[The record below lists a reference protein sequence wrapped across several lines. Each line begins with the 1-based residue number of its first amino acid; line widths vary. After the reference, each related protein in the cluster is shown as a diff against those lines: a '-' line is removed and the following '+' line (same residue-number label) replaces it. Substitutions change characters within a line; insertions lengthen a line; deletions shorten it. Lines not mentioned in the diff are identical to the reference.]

1 MKLSPLTHRYGVDVT
16 TSPEHTARPASSR
29 TPGALDVVGASAL
42 ARYRAEL
49 VTGRRGRLIWL
60 AVKALGAGVL
70 VGLLFPLWV
79 AAAAAVIVAL
89 GDLGHSYQNGPAASW
104 RKGARGER
112 KTARALAPQS
122 H

>member
-1 MKLSPLTHRYGVDVT
+1 MQVCAKRAKTSAAARTVKLSPLTHRYGVDVT
-16 TSPEHTARPASSR
+16 TSPDHTARPASSALL
-29 TPGALDVVGASAL
+29 GALDVAGASAL

-49 VTGRRGRLIWL
+49 LAGRRARLTCR

-70 VGLLFPLWV
+70 VGLLFPLWI

-89 GDLGHSYQNGPAASW
+89 GDLGH
-104 RKGARGER
+104 
-112 KTARALAPQS
+112 